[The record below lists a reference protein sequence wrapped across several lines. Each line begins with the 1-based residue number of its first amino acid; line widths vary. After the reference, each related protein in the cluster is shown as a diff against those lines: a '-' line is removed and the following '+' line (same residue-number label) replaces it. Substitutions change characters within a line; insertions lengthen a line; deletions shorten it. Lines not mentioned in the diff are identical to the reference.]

1 MAVEKTLP
9 HFTTI
14 IYKTSDGENCSA
26 TKNNGVVTIQGDKN
40 GVRQMPLDDF
50 MPYFIEDQSKIK
62 LDKTPQKD
70 TVSFSGNNTTPEK
83 KTGGSGKAWAS
94 VFIPGLGQFLD
105 GRNKE
110 GAGYLIGGT
119 ALGIG
124 SRVLFVNALED
135 AVKAACT
142 SDVDFDISKYC
153 SKLTKGKFIGAIA
166 LGLAGTALWIAN
178 IVDAYKGG
186 KK

>member
-70 TVSFSGNNTTPEK
+70 TVSFSGNNTTPENQAK
-83 KTGGSGKAWAS
+83 NMYAPKLKLKPTNKPIIKYTDKDGEKLMAREVQLENGYTCMAVSNEKNPNQTTLMNKDEFQKF
-94 VFIPGLGQFLD
+94 FI
-105 GRNKE
+105 
-110 GAGYLIGGT
+110 I
-119 ALGIG
+119 
-124 SRVLFVNALED
+124 
-135 AVKAACT
+135 
-142 SDVDFDISKYC
+142 
-153 SKLTKGKFIGAIA
+153 
-166 LGLAGTALWIAN
+166 
-178 IVDAYKGG
+178 
-186 KK
+186 